1 MQAAAFTPQSFQGA
15 AIRLCAAAP
24 ELLHWPPATF
34 WAATPQDLANALTPW
49 RDTDAPLSPA
59 DLTALIAKMHERE
72 VQHGRHA

>member
-1 MQAAAFTPQSFQGA
+1 MPATRFTPA
-15 AIRLCAAAP
+15 AVRLCAAAA
-24 ELLHWPPATF
+24 ELLHWSPATF

-59 DLTALIAKMHERE
+59 DLTALIERE